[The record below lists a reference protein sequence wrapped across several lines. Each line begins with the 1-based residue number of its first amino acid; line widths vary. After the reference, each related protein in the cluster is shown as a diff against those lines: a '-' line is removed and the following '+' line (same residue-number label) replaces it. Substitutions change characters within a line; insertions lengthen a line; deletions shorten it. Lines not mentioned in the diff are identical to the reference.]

1 MKPDWH
7 DLIQRYIAGLTTDAE
22 AEQMQDALRHDDVV
36 ARLYLR
42 YMNLDVALEAQ
53 ASTAAVTRSLL
64 LAPDAPSKPPAS
76 RWTRWR
82 SFAVAAGLAIGL
94 FSASLVYGFV
104 ANRHFSVLT
113 LLTERF
119 EDAEMVRD
127 HGVPSR
133 KDVWSGDLLA
143 PQGAEKEVKPEE
155 GQRMVKLPPVEN
167 RKFSYAFRFVDLTTL
182 PPMRE
187 GQTRQLEVTARF
199 HGAAPGM
206 RDRFQIRLAAFAEDI
221 TGAREIWV
229 RDHVNEQALLHVVKT
244 AKPDLGDRGWTTVRS
259 MIDVS
264 GGVNVALIS
273 LAAGVADSE
282 TPNTAHYLD
291 NVQVRLITQEAPL
304 P

>member
-1 MKPDWH
+1 MKADWH
-7 DLIQRYIAGLTTDAE
+7 DLIQRHMAGLTTDAE
-22 AEQMQDALRHDDVV
+22 AAQMQDALMHDEEV

-53 ASTAAVTRSLL
+53 ASTAEVTRSLL
-64 LAPDAPSKPPAS
+64 LAPDAASKPHAS
-76 RWTRWR
+76 HWTRWR
-82 SFAVAAGLAIGL
+82 SLAVAAGLAIGL

-104 ANRHFSVLT
+104 ASRHFSVQT

-119 EDAEMVRD
+119 EDAEMVHDR
-127 HGVPSR
+127 GVPSR
-133 KDVWSGDLLA
+133 MDVWSGDLLA
-143 PQGAEKEVKPEE
+143 PQGAEGAVKPEE
-155 GQRMVKLPPVEN
+155 GQRMVTLPPVEK

-182 PPMRE
+182 PPLSD

-199 HGAAPGM
+199 HGAAPGI

-221 TGAREIWV
+221 TGAREIWL

-244 AKPDLGDRGWTTVRS
+244 VKPDLADRGWTTVRS

-264 GGVNVALIS
+264 AGVNVALIS

-282 TPNTAHYLD
+282 APNTAHYLD
-291 NVQVRLITQEAPL
+291 NVQVRLITQETPL